1 VTESELTFLALGLM
15 LGAAGGAALVTVLGN
30 GLPRREVRVTV
41 TRGAVPRRS
50 QTLAI
55 DAFVTRPAE
64 PAPGGPGDRRIVER
78 PPSGRPAH
86 GPGVPVGPGLRV
98 ATSAMAEP
106 VPDGAEDRTIVPSG
120 SSNPL
125 PAGAPRLPD
134 GAAVAFHLDDVPDLA
149 PIGIATE
156 PAPAP
161 ATGPAILRI
170 LRGDHRAML
179 ELVDTLA
186 GADGRRR
193 RDWEVLLTGLGQ
205 AIAETAID
213 EGVLDFPMGTP
224 FWDAFTVEQCRQIA
238 AALASMGY
246 RFDGR
251 DGWADGRMPG
261 YRELSQALADIG
273 VDPIRI
279 RIWPNS
285 SEIAE
290 LLRGARAAA
299 DDLVA
304 RDAPDLELEDVREL
318 ARWHAE
324 SLAGLWL
331 SWETVRPLLLAEG
344 AVEADPP

>member
-1 VTESELTFLALGLM
+1 MTESELTFLALGVM

-41 TRGAVPRRS
+41 TRDAVPRRS
-50 QTLAI
+50 PTLAI

-64 PAPGGPGDRRIVER
+64 PAPGGPGDRRILER
-78 PPSGRPAH
+78 PPSDEPVG
-86 GPGVPVGPGLRV
+86 GPGVPVGPGPRV
-98 ATSAMAEP
+98 APAATAGRDPGGADIRTLVRSGP
-106 VPDGAEDRTIVPSG
+106 PDPQPSG
-120 SSNPL
+120 AL
-125 PAGAPRLPD
+125 ALPD
-134 GAAVAFHLDDVPDLA
+134 GAAVASHIADAPDLA
-149 PIGIATE
+149 PIGVATDS
-156 PAPAP
+156 PAAP

-170 LRGDHRAML
+170 LRGDHQAML
-179 ELVDTLA
+179 ELVDALA
-186 GADGRRR
+186 GAEGRRR
-193 RDWEVLLTGLGQ
+193 REWEVLLTGLGQ
-205 AIAETAID
+205 AISETAID

-224 FWDAFTVEQCRQIA
+224 LWDAFTVEQCREIA

-251 DGWADGRMPG
+251 DGWADGRAPG

-290 LLRGARAAA
+290 LLRGARAAG
-299 DDLVA
+299 DVLVA
-304 RDAPDLELEDVREL
+304 RDAPDLQLDDVREL
-318 ARWHAE
+318 TRWHAE

-331 SWETVRPLLLAEG
+331 AWETVRPLLLADG
-344 AVEADPP
+344 AEEPNPA